1 LGVKGVKLTA
11 ATAIVA
17 VLLFATNVPVSNAH
31 QHVQEQQQ
39 QQQQLG
45 LLQLLLEQL
54 LTSQPATI
62 ENKTTTTTTTFQSTN
77 DSFRVQV
84 PQDWIVQDMSNTGV
98 ELGMEILQG
107 YGLLGQL
114 CPAAQQQQSPL
125 VNVSSDTANVSNTT
139 NSNNNSCQSAQEVIH
154 VIRYPNLD
162 ARLELASDDDNN
174 NGDIPTSNSSTI
186 ALDTVLGFQML
197 KLQEAG
203 YYDIKI
209 VNSVDTT
216 INVISSLLNNRVMA
230 TIPAKLVEMTYNT
243 NFAPN
248 ELRTGYFLSTATD
261 LTPRN
266 LGMTTG
272 YGIFYER
279 NSTTNAAE
287 IMTASTTLP
296 PPAPVIQIF
305 DSFELLAGAEVEQAL
320 SAVLFGLLTQVAGN
334 EGVGPAADILNVKID
349 SSNTEEYVAPSAYEF
364 EADIGG
370 GTEPYN
376 ISWDLNDDGIADS
389 NEQTLVA
396 TFNEAGTYDIVLTV
410 ADIQGQIASDSV
422 EIEVKEGGGGEN
434 EGVSTQ
440 DEEVLA
446 TLDEEN
452 DNEKSQIEETT
463 QEQNPCNSL
472 YPIAC
477 TSSSSTSTPQS
488 NLACNDASTRN
499 FESLS
504 LDPYR
509 LDGND
514 DHVSSDSADS
524 DDTGCETKNNQAAGS
539 DGLDSNINGSDNLL
553 GLYDSGSPE

>member
-1 LGVKGVKLTA
+1 LGAKGVKLTA
-11 ATAIVA
+11 ATAIIA
-17 VLLFATNVPVSNAH
+17 VLLFATNVTVSNAH
-31 QHVQEQQQ
+31 QHVQEQPQQQQ

-45 LLQLLLEQL
+45 LLQLLLQQL

-62 ENKTTTTTTTFQSTN
+62 ENGTTTTTTFQSTN

-98 ELGMEILQG
+98 ELGIEILRG

-114 CPAAQQQQSPL
+114 CPAAQQQQQSPL

-216 INVISSLLNNRVMA
+216 INVISSLLNNRVIA

-248 ELRTGYFLSTATD
+248 EIRTGYFLSTATD

-279 NSTTNAAE
+279 NSTTNAVE

-320 SAVLFGLLTQVAGN
+320 SAVLFGLLNQVAGN

-349 SSNTEEYVAPSAYEF
+349 SSNTEKDVAPAAFEF
-364 EADIGG
+364 EADIAG

-389 NEQTLVA
+389 NEQTLVG
-396 TFNEAGTYDIVLTV
+396 TFNEAGTYNIVLTV
-410 ADIQGQIASDSV
+410 ADIQGQTASDSV
-422 EIEVKEGGGGEN
+422 EIEVKEGEGGEN
-434 EGVSTQ
+434 EGLSTQ
-440 DEEVLA
+440 DEEVQA

-463 QEQNPCNSL
+463 QEQNPCNSI

-477 TSSSSTSTPQS
+477 MFSSSTSTSQS
-488 NLACNDASTRN
+488 NLACND
-499 FESLS
+499 
-504 LDPYR
+504 
-509 LDGND
+509 
-514 DHVSSDSADS
+514 DHVSSDNADS